1 MRGQSVIAGLILALG
16 MGGIVILQHRLEA
29 KGTTAPIAG
38 EAPWIPS
45 AEALKRWSFG
55 FEGLW
60 ADLYWVRTVQ
70 YYGRRLFRPGARFE
84 HLNDLLT
91 LVTTL
96 DPHFLAAY
104 RFGAI
109 FLALPPP
116 RGAGQPEHALAL
128 LDRGLA
134 ANPDEW
140 RLLLDKGFVLLWDMR
155 EYARAAD
162 VFLQVSQHR
171 HAPAWTRE
179 LAAAVSARAGRREIA
194 RRIWRD
200 RLEHG
205 ETPHVRENARYQL
218 LCLRAEEELESLREI
233 ILAFRKERGRWPSSW
248 QELIQDRKL
257 KRIPRDPLG
266 YPYRLDPETGEVGLS
281 PESSLVLPRL

>member
-1 MRGQSVIAGLILALG
+1 MRGRAVIAGFVLALG
-16 MGGIVILQHRLEA
+16 VSGIVVLQRHLEA
-29 KGTTAPIAG
+29 HR
-38 EAPWIPS
+38 EAFSPAEETLWLPS
-45 AEALKRWSFG
+45 AETLKRWSFG

-84 HLNDLLT
+84 HLDELLT

-116 RGAGQPEHALAL
+116 RGAGQPERALAL

-171 HAPAWTRE
+171 HAPAWTRA

-205 ETPHVRENARYQL
+205 ETEHVRENARYQL
-218 LCLRAEEELESLREI
+218 LCLRAEEELEFLREI
-233 ILAFRKERGRWPSSW
+233 VSAFRKERGRWPSSW
-248 QELIQDRKL
+248 QELIEDRKL